1 MKDQLAWVLA
11 TTIEELEHDVAAIIR
26 HYARAA
32 IRSLTSYPYFVQ
44 ATNALLS

>member
-1 MKDQLAWVLA
+1 MQDQLAWGL
-11 TTIEELEHDVAAIIR
+11 TTKIEELEHDVVAIIQ

-44 ATNALLS
+44 AANALLS